1 MVDVAWEHNVFART
15 SQGQERGNE
24 MPLEIAPRIVVDPK
38 VRFGKPVIQGTRVPV
53 ELVIAKL
60 AGGMS
65 AQEIAAEYEI
75 TLEDVHAALSYAASV
90 LASEE
95 VRGVA

>member
-1 MVDVAWEHNVFART
+1 
-15 SQGQERGNE
+15 
-24 MPLEIAPRIVVDPK
+24 MPLEIAPRIVVDPRI
-38 VRFGKPVIQGTRVPV
+38 RFGKPIIQGTRVPV

-65 AQEIAAEYEI
+65 AQEVATEYGI
-75 TLEDVHAALSYAASV
+75 TIEDVQAALSYAATV